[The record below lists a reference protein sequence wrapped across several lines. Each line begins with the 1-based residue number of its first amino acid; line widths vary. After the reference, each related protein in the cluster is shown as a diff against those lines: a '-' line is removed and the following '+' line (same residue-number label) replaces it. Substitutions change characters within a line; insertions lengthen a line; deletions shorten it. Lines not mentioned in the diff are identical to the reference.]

1 MNIRE
6 YQSDLNAVKSSFTDE
21 IKAIVMEASD
31 VMTQSKCQIGWY
43 Q

>member
-6 YQSDLNAVKSSFTDE
+6 YQSDLNAVKSRFPDE
-21 IKAIVMEASD
+21 IKVIVMEASD
-31 VMTQSKCQIGWY
+31 AMTQSKCQIGWS